1 MLFSALGQSM
11 KNEYLCIYSM
21 ICLSFLLVHDRMH
34 TQTTEAFS
42 LHLRLCINRDS
53 QLPDVKEEFL
63 SGATV
68 LYGDVTNKES
78 IQVRLSAS

>member
-1 MLFSALGQSM
+1 
-11 KNEYLCIYSM
+11 
-21 ICLSFLLVHDRMH
+21 MH
-34 TQTTEAFS
+34 TQTMEAFS

>member
-1 MLFSALGQSM
+1 MLFSALGQS
-11 KNEYLCIYSM
+11 KENEYLCVYM
-21 ICLSFLLVHDRMH
+21 HDRMD

-78 IQVRLSAS
+78 IQVRSSAS